1 MSQFYA
7 FFSSFISFF
16 ALSDERLMEIFS
28 QGEADSEELWA
39 ISILRGFQTS
49 FFFFKDTVVI
59 VVFESG

>member
-1 MSQFYA
+1 
-7 FFSSFISFF
+7 
-16 ALSDERLMEIFS
+16 MEIFS

-59 VVFESG
+59 VVFESGWE